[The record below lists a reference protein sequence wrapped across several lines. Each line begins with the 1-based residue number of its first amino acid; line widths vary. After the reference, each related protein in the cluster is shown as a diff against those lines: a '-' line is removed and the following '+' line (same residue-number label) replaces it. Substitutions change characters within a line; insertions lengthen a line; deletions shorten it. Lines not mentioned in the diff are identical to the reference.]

1 MGLGVQE
8 VYWIAM
14 PVKGREGRKQY
25 WAQNDFLPQCLSD
38 TCQRKE
44 REKEAGLRGSEGN
57 RNQGEQDRKQRF
69 IACMVTTLIFWASP
83 ELNPTFRLQKI
94 YYFLYILVKNRQK
107 MSKKNGKRQK
117 KRERDKSREDQE
129 SNS

>member
-1 MGLGVQE
+1 MANASLKQSVTFFLAEWNAWPEMRE
-8 VYWIAM
+8 VI
-14 PVKGREGRKQY
+14 
-25 WAQNDFLPQCLSD
+25 
-38 TCQRKE
+38 
-44 REKEAGLRGSEGN
+44 GLRGSEGN

-117 KRERDKSREDQE
+117 KERERQKQRGPGVQFLNLLPLSDQVKHFKSSADIG
-129 SNS
+129 

>member
-1 MGLGVQE
+1 MANASLKQSVTFFLAEWNAWPEMRE
-8 VYWIAM
+8 VI
-14 PVKGREGRKQY
+14 
-25 WAQNDFLPQCLSD
+25 
-38 TCQRKE
+38 
-44 REKEAGLRGSEGN
+44 GLRGSEGN

-107 MSKKNGKRQK
+107 MSKKNGKRPK
-117 KRERDKSREDQE
+117 KRERE
-129 SNS
+129 